1 MLYRS
6 EEEIEKIKKSSLLV
20 GKTLGEIARIL
31 KTGITTAS
39 IDRIAEEFIRDH
51 GGVPAFKGYNG
62 FPATLCISINDQIV
76 HGIPGNNEIQDGDL
90 VSIDCGAVLDGFY
103 GDYAYTF
110 AVGNVDPETLKL
122 AHVTK
127 EALELAVLQAV
138 AGQRVGDIGY
148 VVQQHVEK
156 HGYSVVRDLVGH
168 GIGKHLHEKPNVP
181 NFGKRGNGAQ
191 LPENMVICIEPMV
204 NMGSRD
210 VVQEKDGW
218 TMRTRDR
225 KPSAHFEH
233 MVVVRKEHA
242 EVIST
247 YEYIENNWKQ

>member
-6 EEEIEKIKKSSLLV
+6 EEEIDKLKNSSLLV
-20 GKTLGEIARIL
+20 GKTLGEVARNL
-31 KTGITTAS
+31 KAGITTAKM
-39 IDRIAEEFIRDH
+39 DRIAEEFIRDH

-76 HGIPGNNEIQDGDL
+76 HGIPGENEIQDGDL
-90 VSIDCGAVLDGFY
+90 VSVDCGAVLDGFY

-110 AVGNVDPETLKL
+110 AVGQVHPETLKL
-122 AHVTK
+122 ASVTK

-138 AGQRVGDIGY
+138 AGQRVGDIGF

-181 NFGKRGNGAQ
+181 NFGKRGTGAQ

-204 NMGSRD
+204 NMGTRE

-233 MVVVRKEHA
+233 MVVVRKDHA

-247 YEYIENNWKQ
+247 YQFIENNWKQ